1 MKTVRVVI
9 ADDQPAM
16 RTALRTIIEAVG
28 IQVVGE
34 ASDGD
39 EAVTVVTRER
49 PDVVVMDIRMPGRN
63 GLSATVEITRSTPA
77 VRVLVLTT
85 FDDDASV
92 FGALQ
97 AGATGFLL
105 KNAPPEELQNAV
117 LRAASGDAVLDA
129 AVLGRVM
136 RSAAK
141 QAAEHVAPPSTDAGL
156 SRLTEREKDVLW
168 LLARGHTNSE
178 IAARL
183 GLGDST
189 AKTHVSN
196 IIAKLGVRDRV
207 QAAIRAH
214 EGGLAGATRRIS
226 ARGPSCGR

>member
-1 MKTVRVVI
+1 MNTTAVRVVI

-16 RTALRTIIEAVG
+16 RAALRTILEAAG
-28 IQVVGE
+28 MQVVGE
-34 ASDGD
+34 AGDG
-39 EAVTVVTRER
+39 EHAVAVVTSER
-49 PDVVVMDIRMPGRN
+49 PDVVVMDIRMPGRD
-63 GLSATVEITRSTPA
+63 GLSATAELARSMPS

-85 FDDDASV
+85 FDDDGSV

-105 KNAPPEELQNAV
+105 KNAPPEELQAAV

-136 RSAAK
+136 RRA
-141 QAAEHVAPPSTDAGL
+141 APPAADCPAPQRNDAAL
-156 SRLTEREKDVLW
+156 RRLTEREKDVLW
-168 LLARGHTNSE
+168 LVAQGLTNAE
-178 IAARL
+178 IGARL
-183 GLGDST
+183 GLGAAT

-196 IIAKLGVRDRV
+196 VIAKLGVRDRV

-214 EGGLAGATRRIS
+214 ESGLAGAPRS
-226 ARGPSCGR
+226 VNARGLS

>member
-16 RTALRTIIEAVG
+16 RTALRTILEAVG

-34 ASDGD
+34 ARDGD
-39 EAVTVVTRER
+39 EAVAVVTRER
-49 PDVVVMDIRMPGRN
+49 PDVVVMDIRMPGRD

-77 VRVLVLTT
+77 VRVLILTT

-141 QAAEHVAPPSTDAGL
+141 QATERAAPPSTDAGL

-168 LLARGHTNSE
+168 LLAQGHTNSE

-207 QAAIRAH
+207 QAAILAH
-214 EGGLAGATRRIS
+214 EGGLAGATRRIHI
-226 ARGPSCGR
+226 RGPS